1 MRIIGLKSVARQAAC
16 CVLAAQTMFWSPAA
30 LSVDAPQAAVEE
42 VWDLLSQN
50 YFDEAAIGTKSFQSA
65 RALGAKATKSK
76 VESLKRQ
83 TLAALKGDEYTRLV
97 DQRGFEDLFKYDILG
112 LGLILAPAPEGFAV
126 LSPPVT
132 GSAAVGKI
140 APGDIVEELDGIKT
154 KGKTSFQLLE
164 IIESNKQATLKIKGK
179 ESVTLERKVKDVRDS
194 ISKDIV
200 NEVGYVKV
208 TEFNGKTADR
218 FVDVLRDLEKQ
229 GVTRLVVDL
238 RGNRGGSFQSGV
250 AAASALLPRGA
261 PTVSVIERSGEE
273 TYYVNGKDQLR
284 FKPVEVWLDQD
295 SASSAEIFAS
305 ALRDNCAAVVAADSP
320 SFGKG
325 LIQAVYGLK
334 SYEGGGLIVTVA
346 QYLRPSG
353 LPIQGE
359 GIVPDVPLFRSKF
372 LGVPGP
378 SVKVPPASKLDAD
391 FDSALALCEPPRR
404 RS

>member
-1 MRIIGLKSVARQAAC
+1 MRIVGRLARQAAC
-16 CVLAAQTMFWSPAA
+16 CALAAQTMLWSPPAM
-30 LSVDAPQAAVEE
+30 SVTPPQAAVEE

-50 YFDEAAIGTKSFQSA
+50 YFDEAAVGSKDFQSA
-65 RALGAKATKSK
+65 RALGAQATKSK

-83 TLAALKGDEYTRLV
+83 TLNALNGDAYTRLV
-97 DQRGFEDLFKYDILG
+97 DQRGFEELFKYDVLG
-112 LGLILAPAPEGFAV
+112 LGLILEPSAEGFAV
-126 LSPPVT
+126 LSPPVP
-132 GSAAVGKI
+132 GSGAVGKI
-140 APGDIVEELDGIKT
+140 VAGDIVEELDGVKT

-164 IIESNKQATLKIKGK
+164 IVESNKQATLKLKGK
-179 ESVTLERKVKDVRDS
+179 DSVTLERKVVSTDS
-194 ISKDIV
+194 ISKDVV

-208 TEFNGKTADR
+208 SEFNAKTADR
-218 FVDVLRDLEKQ
+218 FVEVLRDLEKQ
-229 GVTRLVVDL
+229 GVKRLVVDL

-273 TYYVNGKDQLR
+273 TYYVDGKNQLR
-284 FKPVEVWLDQD
+284 FKPVEVWLDAT

-305 ALRDNCAAVVAADSP
+305 ALRDNCAAVVAGDSP

-353 LPIQGE
+353 LPIQGQ
-359 GIVPDVPLFRSKF
+359 GIVPDVPLSRPKF
-372 LGVPGP
+372 LGGLFP
-378 SVKVPPASKLDAD
+378 SATKVPSAADLDDD
-391 FDSALALCEPPRR
+391 FDTALALCEPPKR
-404 RS
+404 RSS